1 MKIVKKILS
10 AIPIIIF
17 LLSLFIIV
25 TVSISIKNRKVPSI
39 VGYSYMTVLT
49 KSMEPD
55 IMMND
60 FIVVKNTKE
69 VFIGDVISFYY
80 DINND
85 GLMEVNTH
93 KIIDIVD
100 DVYITHGVNNEEGNN
115 EEVSKEDIVGK
126 VVYKSNFL
134 GKIFSLSFINNKN
147 LIFLGI
153 VIFLIIFIIYQVI
166 NIFKMIKNKE
176 EWHEEKHTWYASI
189 WRIIN

>member
-39 VGYSYMTVLT
+39 AGYSYMTVLT
-49 KSMEPD
+49 QSMEPE
-55 IMMND
+55 IMKND
-60 FIVVKNTKE
+60 FIVVKNTKD
-69 VFIGDVISFYY
+69 VVIGDVISFYY

-100 DVYITHGVNNEEGNN
+100 DVYITHGVNNDEGNN
-115 EEVSKEDIVGK
+115 EEVNLDDIVGK

-153 VIFLIIFIIYQVI
+153 VIFLLIFIIYQVI
-166 NIFKMIKNKE
+166 NIFKMMKNKE